1 MKNIKVGDL
10 VKCIDDTGWCSL
22 TKNKNYE
29 VKGCNRSAVLIID
42 DGGIEQTY
50 SKGRFRVAGRSLQ
63 IEDDSITR
71 FKPLIPTYER
81 DYLTGKINI
90 NTPRLP
96 DIDLKEL
103 SQNLYKGVQREMKL
117 YSIKKLHKDIKNIYF
132 NEKKRTTVIVFKN
145 GDKAKATS
153 SKDTPFSEYAGFVTA
168 LFKYEK
174 GLKLK
179 DVEHLIKKKRK

>member
-10 VKCIDDTGWCSL
+10 VKCIDKDNSDLL
-22 TKNKNYE
+22 TVGEIYVIIEIEGN
-29 VKGCNRSAVLIID
+29 LI
-42 DGGIEQTY
+42 
-50 SKGRFRVAGRSLQ
+50 KVR
-63 IEDDSITR
+63 DDSNFRHWYLKHKFITDSVINYD
-71 FKPLIPTYER
+71 IPTYEG
-81 DYLTGKINI
+81 DILKGKQNITIPTIHNINI
-90 NTPRLP
+90 PRLP

-132 NEKKRTTVIVFKN
+132 NESKRTTVIVFKN
-145 GDKAKATS
+145 GDKVKATAN
-153 SKDTPFSEYAGFVTA
+153 KDTPFSEYAGFVTA

>member
-1 MKNIKVGDL
+1 MKNIKVGDK
-10 VKCIDDTGWCSL
+10 VKCIDKDNYDLL
-22 TKNKNYE
+22 TVGEIYIIIE
-29 VKGCNRSAVLIID
+29 IEGILI
-42 DGGIEQTY
+42 
-50 SKGRFRVAGRSLQ
+50 KVR
-63 IEDDSITR
+63 DDSNLTHWYLKDKFITDSVINYD
-71 FKPLIPTYER
+71 IPTYEG
-81 DYLTGKINI
+81 DILKGKQNITIPTIHNINI
-90 NTPRLP
+90 PRLP